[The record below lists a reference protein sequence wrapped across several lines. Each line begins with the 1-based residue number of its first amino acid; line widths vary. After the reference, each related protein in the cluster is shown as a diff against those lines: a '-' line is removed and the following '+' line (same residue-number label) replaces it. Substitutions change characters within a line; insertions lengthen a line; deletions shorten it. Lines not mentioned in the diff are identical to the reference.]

1 MLGPSHVG
9 GRVILSA
16 SCVSLESPC
25 ETNTLTCGHGT
36 DGDGFVTIAAHG
48 STRASHGASLRRGLL
63 TRERGGRG
71 LAPLRARPGGFHIFS
86 SF

>member
-1 MLGPSHVG
+1 MLGPSHIG

-25 ETNTLTCGHGT
+25 ETNILTCRHGN
-36 DGDGFVTIAAHG
+36 GFVTIATHG